1 MKFLESSDGNV
12 LIVKVLESRITA
24 DVAAGFKE
32 GLVEYVKK
40 GNRMI
45 ILDLSDVTFI
55 DSSGLGA
62 LIGSLKAMGGNGEF
76 LLSGAHEA
84 VMNMFKLTH
93 MNKVFRMFKSPEE
106 ALSAIS

>member
-1 MKFLESSDGNV
+1 MKFLENSCGSV

-32 GLVEYVKK
+32 GLTEYIKK
-40 GNRMI
+40 GNKI
-45 ILDLSDVTFI
+45 IVLDLSEVTFI

-62 LIGSLKAMGGNGEF
+62 LIGSLKVMGGNGEL

-106 ALSAIS
+106 ALAAIA

>member
-1 MKFLESSDGNV
+1 
-12 LIVKVLESRITA
+12 
-24 DVAAGFKE
+24 
-32 GLVEYVKK
+32 
-40 GNRMI
+40 
-45 ILDLSDVTFI
+45 
-55 DSSGLGA
+55 
-62 LIGSLKAMGGNGEF
+62 LKAMGGNGEL